1 MYECVC
7 PQALKSGAGKGSL
20 RWSVGG
26 AWLNDMKFL
35 AESGISMYASGAHD
49 VSSLTVPGRV
59 FFIKARKLKKV
70 RIFVLLLLSSLI
82 ISLIYHYHH

>member
-1 MYECVC
+1 
-7 PQALKSGAGKGSL
+7 
-20 RWSVGG
+20 VGG

-70 RIFVLLLLSSLI
+70 TDTNVLCC
-82 ISLIYHYHH
+82 